1 MTKQPSGNIHRFA
14 RAIYKATYGKSKN
27 KNILSKYVFIKNVS
41 VISHVRVS
49 LDNNINDSYCFIGCK
64 QGTVLRKC
72 FSYVFYFCYWIYG
85 SNILIT
91 RKKYSYFLVGQ
102 NTESTFTIQTNLRLG
117 YCGNFGIHIQH
128 SINENNKAYP
138 F

>member
-27 KNILSKYVFIKNVS
+27 KIILSKYVFIKNVS

-49 LDNNINDSYCFIGCK
+49 LDNNDSYCFIGCK

-128 SINENNKAYP
+128 SINENNKAYA